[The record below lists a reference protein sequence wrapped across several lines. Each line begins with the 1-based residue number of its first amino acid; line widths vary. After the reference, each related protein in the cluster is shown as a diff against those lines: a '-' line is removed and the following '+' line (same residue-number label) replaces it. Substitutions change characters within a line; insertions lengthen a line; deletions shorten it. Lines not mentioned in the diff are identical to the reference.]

1 METIIFRVEMIPNPT
16 LTTVMLLILS
26 AIMSIVVMLLPAFYE
41 LRKPSDAGP
50 RRIMKES
57 LMLPLRTVK
66 PFLIADVEEDYRIGQ
81 TTLHR
86 ILDIV
91 AVLPNLEA

>member
-1 METIIFRVEMIPNPT
+1 MIPNPT
-16 LTTVMLLILS
+16 LTTFIVLILS
-26 AIMSIVVMLLPAFYE
+26 AIMSIVVMLLPTFYE
-41 LRKPSDAGP
+41 LRRPSDAGP

-57 LMLPLRTVK
+57 LILPPRTLK

-81 TTLHR
+81 TTIHK
-86 ILDIV
+86 ILDII